1 MESKNKVVGI
11 ILAGG
16 QSKRYGE
23 PKAFALK
30 RGKYFYQYALH
41 ALQQCIEQ
49 TIIIAHPTLIKKF
62 SSLEKAVVIEDDKRY
77 RGFGP
82 MAGLF
87 SAMEAEEA
95 VWYIVLPIDTP
106 FITPSTI
113 NKLLAAAEEGYEA
126 IIPLIDGRDQPLI
139 AMYHQK
145 TKTKIEE
152 LLKKK
157 NLSMH
162 GLLQQ
167 ISVKYVEG
175 LDEREFININKKSDY
190 IKYIRQE

>member
-1 MESKNKVVGI
+1 MDSKSKVVGI

-23 PKAFALK
+23 QKAFALK
-30 RGKYFYQYALH
+30 EEKYFYQYSLH
-41 ALQQCIEQ
+41 ALQQYVERI
-49 TIIIAHPTLIKKF
+49 IIIAHPTLTKKF
-62 SSLEKAVVIEDDKRY
+62 SSLEKAAVIEDNKEY
-77 RGFGP
+77 QGFGP

-87 SAMEAEEA
+87 SAMETEEA
-95 VWYIVLPIDTP
+95 VWYMVLPIDTP
-106 FITPSTI
+106 FISPSTI
-113 NKLLAAAEEGYEA
+113 NKLLTSAEDGYDA
-126 IIPLIDGRDQPLI
+126 IIPHIDGRDQPLI

-145 TKTKIEE
+145 VKTKIRE
-152 LLKKK
+152 LLKEKK
-157 NLSMH
+157 LSMY

-190 IKYIRQE
+190 IKYIKQE